1 MHTISFAQLSILDA
15 VVTEGSLQAAAARL
29 GRTHPTLHTALTNL
43 EREVG
48 FKLFD
53 RDGYRLKLTPDG
65 VALLA
70 RARRVLGEMREL
82 HAFADQTAAGEE
94 AELRVVIGDLSPL
107 PKMLRILKA
116 FFDAHPRTRL
126 HLQFE
131 ALSGPREALL
141 EDRADFMMHYVDP
154 GDPMFET
161 VGLGRVKLIPV
172 VAPGFLPFP
181 TTAATVERMRD
192 LVQCIIR
199 DSANAPSAKSY
210 FVLEGARTCTV
221 SDQMMKKEVILQ
233 GLGWGHMPD
242 YLVEGELRDGQLISF
257 ANRYFRG
264 STINLVAARKAGKP
278 QGPIAEKLWKA
289 FFASERFE

>member
-1 MHTISFAQLSILDA
+1 MHTISLAQLSILDA

-53 RDGYRLKLTPDG
+53 RDGYRLKLTPG
-65 VALLA
+65 GAALLA

-82 HAFADQTAAGEE
+82 HAFAAQTAAGEE

-107 PKMLRILKA
+107 PKMLRILRA
-116 FFDAHPRTRL
+116 FFDAHPQTRL

-131 ALSGPREALL
+131 ALSGPWEALL
-141 EDRADFMMHYVDP
+141 EDRADVMLHHVDP
-154 GDPMFET
+154 GDPRFET
-161 VGLGRVKLIPV
+161 VGLGRMKLIPV

-181 TTAATVERMRD
+181 AAAAT
-192 LVQCIIR
+192 VQCIIR
-199 DSANAPSAKSY
+199 DSAKAPSTKSY
-210 FVLEGARTCTV
+210 FVLEGARICTV

-242 YLVEGELRDGQLISF
+242 YLVEAELRDGQLMSF

-264 STINLVAARKAGKP
+264 STINLVAARKVGKS
-278 QGPIAEKLWKA
+278 QGPIAEKLWQA
-289 FFASERFE
+289 FSARDRSE